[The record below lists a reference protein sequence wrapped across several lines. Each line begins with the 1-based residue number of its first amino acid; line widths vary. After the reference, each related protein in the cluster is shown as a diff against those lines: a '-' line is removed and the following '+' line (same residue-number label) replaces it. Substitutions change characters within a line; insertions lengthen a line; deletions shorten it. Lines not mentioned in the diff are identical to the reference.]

1 MIIFVTGG
9 CGFIGSNFLN
19 YMVPKYPDYFFLNI
33 DALYECA
40 SIENVTVRECKN
52 YEFVKCNITN
62 EDMMEHLF
70 SKHKPSII
78 FHFAAFSH
86 VDNSFEFPVEYLENN
101 VKGTLVLLET
111 IRKLQ
116 LKTDFFHIST
126 DEVYGESEDIA
137 RDEGSLLL
145 PTNPYAA
152 TKAAAEMMLYS
163 YGKSFCQEYYICR
176 CNNVYGPNQYH
187 EKLIPKFIMWL
198 KEGKLCPIHGKG
210 DAKRS
215 FIHAMDVAYAI
226 ETIWKKGSKG
236 IVYNIGSEDEYS
248 VMEITQKLV
257 NMIKGDDEN
266 VLDYIEYVEDRSYN
280 DKRYLISYERLK
292 KLGWK
297 KKIDFDKGI
306 LDLI

>member
-19 YMVPKYPDYFFLNI
+19 YMVTKYPEHLFLNI
-33 DALYECA
+33 DALFDCA
-40 SIENVTVRECKN
+40 SIEKIFVRKCKN

-62 EDMMEHLF
+62 KDMMEHLF
-70 SKHKPSII
+70 SKYKPDII

-86 VDNSFEFPVEYLENN
+86 VDGSFEVPIEYLENN

-111 IRKLQ
+111 IRKLK
-116 LKTDFFHIST
+116 LETDFFHIST

-152 TKAAAEMMLYS
+152 TKASAEMMLYS
-163 YGKSFCQEYYICR
+163 YGKSFKQRYYVCR
-176 CNNVYGPNQYH
+176 CNNVYGPGQYH
-187 EKLIPKFIMWL
+187 EKLIPKFITWL
-198 KEGKLCPIHGKG
+198 RKGRECPIHGAG

-215 FIHAMDVAYAI
+215 FIHVLDVAHAI
-226 ETIWKKGSKG
+226 EVIWLKGSKG
-236 IVYNIGSEDEYS
+236 IIYNIGSEDEYS
-248 VMEITQKLV
+248 VMEIAQKLV
-257 NMIKGDDEN
+257 MLIKGKDEN
-266 VLDYIEYVEDRSYN
+266 VLNHIEYVEDRSYN
-280 DKRYLISYERLK
+280 DKRYLIDYERLK

-297 KKIDFDKGI
+297 QRISFDEGLK
-306 LDLI
+306 DLV